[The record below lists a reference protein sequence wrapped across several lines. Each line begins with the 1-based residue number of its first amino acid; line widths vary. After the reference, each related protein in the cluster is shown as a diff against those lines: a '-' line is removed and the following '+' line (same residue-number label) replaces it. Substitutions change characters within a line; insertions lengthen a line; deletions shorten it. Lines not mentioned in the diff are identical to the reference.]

1 MNQKSS
7 LRKIPLFVS
16 QALTANTFGKRI
28 EAFQISY
35 FQSGLEH
42 LFLD

>member
-1 MNQKSS
+1 MLEWPDVAFTK
-7 LRKIPLFVS
+7 LYR
-16 QALTANTFGKRI
+16 TAFGKRI